1 MKQFLLSAFLAASVC
16 VPSGIAQPVKKTSN
30 SSSKT
35 LYSTIM
41 AMDKQVFDAYNNCD
55 LKKFDDYFTRDVEF
69 FHDRTG
75 RTESRHDLMKTMK
88 SLCESG
94 GMRRVLVSAKVY
106 PLDFYGA
113 LEIGTHRFY
122 KIVNG
127 KKQAAG
133 SAKFINVWKH
143 DDDKWQIARVISYD
157 HD

>member
-1 MKQFLLSAFLAASVC
+1 MKHFLLSALLAASVC
-16 VPSGIAQPVKKTSN
+16 APAGIAQPVKKTSP
-30 SSSKT
+30 KT

-41 AMDKQVFDAYNNCD
+41 AMDKQVFSAYNSCD

-88 SLCESG
+88 ALCESG
-94 GMRRVLVSAKVY
+94 GMYRELVSAKVY

-113 LEIGTHRFY
+113 LEIGTHKFY
-122 KIVNG
+122 KVVNG
-127 KKQAAG
+127 KRKFAWKAQ
-133 SAKFINVWKH
+133 FINVWKQ
-143 DDDKWQIARVISYD
+143 DDDKWQIARVISYA